1 MKSQEYWRKRSEQ
14 VAHRQFDKAD
24 RYEAGLR
31 RQYELAQKSI
41 QRDLESFY
49 TRFAENN
56 EVSMAE
62 AKRLLTAGELA
73 EFKMTLSEFRKK
85 AKNNADGQ
93 WTKEL
98 DNVYYRTRVTRL
110 EALQLQVR
118 QQVEM
123 LAASQKAGTGK
134 LLGDIY
140 EDTYHRTLFEINKG
154 GNGIL
159 ASFARADKEAVQ
171 EVIGRPWYGKNYS
184 SRIWGDRDN
193 LLRELRTALS
203 QSFIRGDSAK
213 RVSELLAKRMGVAT
227 STAER
232 LIQTESAHI
241 INEATADGYKN
252 SGVVQQYE
260 ILATL
265 DKRTSEICRVM
276 DGKVFKLSERE
287 VSVNYPPFH
296 ARCRTTVTAY
306 FDDEVDPGKRIAK
319 DHTGKRIY
327 ISGDMKFED
336 WKKEYIDSPNTQK
349 KDILKADEQFK
360 SIMDR
365 TDATPEYK
373 KVLTD
378 RFSAGSDVAKRVF
391 TEYVLGNVIKD
402 SRFKQGAHYSPV
414 SQVVNMDFAED
425 LKNPRGSGATY
436 FHELGHYVDNM
447 AAIKLKGATY
457 DGVSHIDLKGIDA
470 KDFKRAV
477 LRDVQDY
484 MQNYTKNKGVDL
496 RKTQLEISMILGQ
509 GDGALHSAISDI
521 YGGVT
526 RRRIQGKYGHS
537 PKYWQQLPNA
547 IEKEAFAHM
556 FEASFDPTGK
566 RAELMREFLPKSFA
580 LFQQILEEI

>member
-14 VAHRQFDKAD
+14 IANRQFEKAD

-31 RQYELAQKSI
+31 RQYELSLKSI
-41 QRDLESFY
+41 QRDIDSFY
-49 TRFAENN
+49 ARFAENN
-56 EVSMAE
+56 AVSMAE
-62 AKRLLTAGELA
+62 ARRLLSAGELA

-118 QQVEM
+118 QQIEM
-123 LAASQKAGTGK
+123 LAASQQAGTGK

-140 EDTYHRTLFEINKG
+140 EDTYHRTLFEVNKG
-154 GNGIL
+154 GHGIL
-159 ASFARADKEAVQ
+159 ASFARADKEAVE
-171 EVIGRPWYGKNYS
+171 EVISRPWYGKNYS
-184 SRIWGDRDN
+184 SRIWENRDK
-193 LLRELRTALS
+193 LLRELRTGLA
-203 QSFIRGDSAK
+203 QSFIRGDSVDK
-213 RVSELLAKRMGVAT
+213 VSKLLAERMGV
-227 STAER
+227 SRSNAER

-241 INEATADGYKN
+241 INEATAEGYRS
-252 SGVVQQYE
+252 SGVVQEYE

-265 DKRTSEICRVM
+265 DSRTSPICQSM
-276 DGKVFKLSERE
+276 DGKVFKLSEKE
-287 VSVNYPPFH
+287 TGVNYPPFH
-296 ARCRTTVTAY
+296 VRCRTTVMPY
-306 FDDEVDPGKRIAK
+306 FDDEENTGKRIAK
-319 DHTGKRIY
+319 DTTGKRIY
-327 ISGDMKFED
+327 ISGDMKYED
-336 WKKEYIDSPNTQK
+336 WKKEYIDSPKAQK
-349 KDILKADEQFK
+349 KDILGSDEPFR
-360 SIMDR
+360 SIMDK
-365 TDATPEYK
+365 TEAPQEYK
-373 KVLTD
+373 DVLIK
-378 RFSAGSDVAKRVF
+378 RFSSGSETARRVF
-391 TEYVLGNVIKD
+391 MQYVTGNVVKD
-402 SRFKQGAHYSPV
+402 SNFKQGAHYSPV
-414 SQVVNMDFAED
+414 ERVVNMDFAED
-425 LKNPRGSGATY
+425 LNNPRGAGATY

-447 AAIKLKGATY
+447 AAIKLKGPTY
-457 DGVSHIDLKGIDA
+457 DGVSHIDLKGIEA
-470 KDFKRAV
+470 KDFKKAV

-496 RKTQLEISMILGQ
+496 RQAQLEISVILGQ
-509 GDGALHSAISDI
+509 GNGALHSAISDI

-580 LFQQILEEI
+580 LFQKILEEI

>member
-1 MKSQEYWRKRSEQ
+1 MKPRDYWRKRAEQ
-14 VAHRQFDKAD
+14 VAERQFEKSD
-24 RYEAGLR
+24 RYAAGLR
-31 RQYELAQKSI
+31 RQYVLAEKSI

-49 TRFAENN
+49 ARFAVNN
-56 EVSMAE
+56 QVSMVE

-85 AKNNADGQ
+85 AKNNTDGQ

-123 LAASQKAGTGK
+123 LAASQQTGTGK

-184 SRIWGDRDN
+184 SRIWSDRDK
-193 LLRELRTALS
+193 LLRELRTTLS

-213 RVSELLAKRMGVAT
+213 KVSEQLAKKMGVAT

-232 LIQTESAHI
+232 LVQTESAHI

-252 SGVVQQYE
+252 SGVVQRYE
-260 ILATL
+260 VLATL
-265 DKRTSEICRVM
+265 DSRTSPICQDM

-306 FDDEVDPGKRIAK
+306 FDDEVNPGKRIAK

-327 ISGDMKFED
+327 VASEMKYED
-336 WKKEYIDSPNTQK
+336 WKKEYI
-349 KDILKADEQFK
+349 
-360 SIMDR
+360 R
-365 TDATPEYK
+365 
-373 KVLTD
+373 
-378 RFSAGSDVAKRVF
+378 
-391 TEYVLGNVIKD
+391 
-402 SRFKQGAHYSPV
+402 
-414 SQVVNMDFAED
+414 
-425 LKNPRGSGATY
+425 
-436 FHELGHYVDNM
+436 
-447 AAIKLKGATY
+447 
-457 DGVSHIDLKGIDA
+457 
-470 KDFKRAV
+470 
-477 LRDVQDY
+477 
-484 MQNYTKNKGVDL
+484 
-496 RKTQLEISMILGQ
+496 
-509 GDGALHSAISDI
+509 HS
-521 YGGVT
+521 
-526 RRRIQGKYGHS
+526 
-537 PKYWQQLPNA
+537 
-547 IEKEAFAHM
+547 
-556 FEASFDPTGK
+556 
-566 RAELMREFLPKSFA
+566 
-580 LFQQILEEI
+580 

>member
-1 MKSQEYWRKRSEQ
+1 MNTQEYWRKRSEQ
-14 VAHRQFDKAD
+14 VTHRQFVKAD

-49 TRFAENN
+49 ARFAENN

-85 AKNNADGQ
+85 SKNNADGQ

-123 LAASQKAGTGK
+123 LAASQQSGTGK

-140 EDTYHRTLFEINKG
+140 EDTYHRTLFELNKG

-171 EVIGRPWYGKNYS
+171 EVISRPWYGKNYS
-184 SRIWGDRDN
+184 SRIWDDRDK
-193 LLRELRTALS
+193 LLRELRTGLS

-213 RVSELLAKRMGVAT
+213 KVSELLAKRMGVAT

-276 DGKVFKLSERE
+276 DGKVFNLSERE
-287 VSVNYPPFH
+287 ISVNYPPFH

-319 DHTGKRIY
+319 DNSGQRIY
-327 ISGDMKFED
+327 ISGDMKYED

-349 KDILKADEQFK
+349 KDILKADDHFK
-360 SIMDR
+360 SIMEK

-378 RFSAGSDVAKRVF
+378 RFSAGSEVAKRVF

-414 SQVVNMDFAED
+414 SQVVNMDFADD

-457 DGVSHIDLKGIDA
+457 DGVSHIDLNGIDA
-470 KDFKRAV
+470 KDFKKAV

-496 RKTQLEISMILGQ
+496 RQAQLEISMILGQ

-526 RRRIQGKYGHS
+526 RRRVQGKYGHS

-556 FEASFDPTGK
+556 FEASFDPSGK